1 MMLAKEYLINNLE
14 SRYKPSLVSKVTLF
28 MIYFVF
34 MFSIPFVFT
43 GGIGTRALLGVCGL
57 AYLFVRK
64 LSVIRSILR
73 SGKFYVEKHVVS
85 IGLALFSIA
94 LMAGLTDFANGTSE
108 KTFIFYPI
116 SMILI
121 FSGAYLV
128 TDIMRRVY
136 RRLDFDLVSSYFIR
150 AVIVQL
156 VISLLLF
163 FVPEVKLFVA
173 TIVELDEVSL
183 SVMLDGGGFRLMGF
197 GVQFFMAGIIN
208 CFALLLIAFRIKYY
222 AKTFKSVFWLTIS
235 FIFVTAVGMM
245 MSRTTMVGAGLA
257 IGMLILGLRLG
268 SIRFTKFFG
277 AVKTIMVLGVVAVPL
292 FFSLSE
298 DIKEPLTKAGEYGF
312 EMFVNYFE
320 TGKATTASSDQL
332 KTMYDT
338 YPQDVS
344 TWIVGDGWFAD
355 PNNEGSY
362 YMGVDVGYL
371 RLIFYFGLVGMIL
384 FFNYQYQMLRYI
396 NYLTEGKYKL
406 FLIIAFALLL
416 ILNLKGFTDFTQLL
430 AIFLFIPR
438 NDHPISDS

>member
-1 MMLAKEYLINNLE
+1 MGQNYTPHIIARLSVFL
-14 SRYKPSLVSKVTLF
+14 LVF
-28 MIYFVF
+28 CF

-43 GGIGTRALLGVCGL
+43 AGIGTRALLGVFGL
-57 AYLFVRK
+57 IYLLVRK
-64 LSVIRSILR
+64 LSVIRNILR
-73 SGKFYVEKHVVS
+73 SGKFYVEKHVLS
-85 IGLALFSIA
+85 IGFSLLAIA
-94 LMAGLTDFANGTSE
+94 LMAVITDLANGTSE
-108 KTFIFYPI
+108 KAFILYPI

-136 RRLDFDLVSSYFIR
+136 RRLDFDLISSYFIR
-150 AVIVQL
+150 AVVVQL
-156 VISLLLF
+156 IIALLMF
-163 FVPEVKLFVA
+163 FVPTTKIFVA
-173 TIVELDEVSL
+173 MVVKFDEIAL
-183 SVMLDGGGFRLMGF
+183 SEMLNEGGFRLMGL
-197 GVQFFMAGIIN
+197 GIQFFMAGIVN
-208 CFALLLIAFRIKYY
+208 CFALLLIAFRLKYY

-257 IGMLILGLRLG
+257 LGMLILGLRVG

-277 AVKTIMVLGVVAVPL
+277 AVKTIIILVVVAVPI
-292 FFSLSE
+292 FFSLSD
-298 DIKEPLTKAGEYGF
+298 DIKEPLTSAGEYGF

-320 TGKATTASSDQL
+320 TGTASTASSDQL

-338 YPQDVS
+338 YPQDIS
-344 TWIVGDGWFAD
+344 TWIIGDGWFAD

-362 YMGVDVGYL
+362 YMSVDVGYL
-371 RLIFYFGLVGMIL
+371 RLVFYFGIVGLIL

-406 FLIIAFALLL
+406 LCLTVFVLLL
-416 ILNLKGFTDFTQLL
+416 ILNLKGLSDFTQLL

-438 NDHPISDS
+438 NDDTISYS